1 MISVFLGYVGVHFLI
16 YFMILRHAQ
25 VFRSEKTIF
34 LYHFIPAVIVLFI
47 ASGQSVTTHSED
59 LLAPMVLVVS
69 LQGIYSLS
77 FLELWSLAQG
87 GYSISILISVE
98 TAAQEDKEPDFAAL
112 EHIGTRKRA
121 SRLEGLQRLGLIQR
135 CEGIYRLTVVG
146 LAIATFLGLISW
158 LVDLKETG

>member
-1 MISVFLGYVGVHFLI
+1 MISAFFGYLAAHFLI

-34 LYHFIPAVIVLFI
+34 LYHFIPAVIVLLI
-47 ASGQSVTTHSED
+47 ASGLSVATPSGD
-59 LLAPMVLVVS
+59 LLAPIVFVVS

-87 GYSISILISVE
+87 GYSISILICVR
-98 TAAQEDKEPDFAAL
+98 TAAQEGKEPDFSAF
-112 EHIGTRKRA
+112 EHIGARKRA

-135 CEGIYRLTVVG
+135 CDGIYRMTSLG
-146 LAIATFLGLISW
+146 LIVASFLGLIAW